1 MSNAPQTPSD
11 SEPQGRSAQEIG
23 RVADEVRVRRAPKY
37 PVFIFGGIIIG
48 IIVTFIA
55 VSVAPG
61 RNDDNTPFLQA
72 FGYFVL
78 YGIAI
83 GAAVGSVIAIVID
96 AISARRARSV
106 ATERVTLEPDPEPEF
121 EPEADDTARDG
132 VADAIDAPA
141 ASGVA
146 GEPDASAASDGR
158 RPEA

>member
-1 MSNAPQTPSD
+1 VSNAPQTPPE
-11 SEPQGRSAQEIG
+11 SEPRGPSAQEIE

-48 IIVTFIA
+48 IIITFIA

-83 GAAVGSVIAIVID
+83 GAAVGSLIAIVID

-106 ATERVTLEPDPEPEF
+106 ATERVTLEPDPEPEP
-121 EPEADDTARDG
+121 EPEPEPGSTPDSLPAPGPRDG
-132 VADAIDAPA
+132 TPVD
-141 ASGVA
+141 
-146 GEPDASAASDGR
+146 
-158 RPEA
+158 